1 MKVFAISDLHIS
13 RTSDKP
19 MAVFGGNW
27 IGYLDKIKADWEK
40 KVSEEDLV
48 LIGGDISWAMDLGEA
63 LYDMEEFTP
72 LKGKKIL
79 IRGNHDYWWKSI
91 SRLREGLAENV
102 YALQNDAVKFGNVIV
117 CGSRGW
123 SVPGS
128 PDFSETDEKLYKRE
142 AERFRLSLLAAERI
156 REEGDKLVVLIH
168 YPPFNVKRESS
179 LFTDL
184 FERAGADAVV
194 YGHLHGKDVRAD
206 RRFFRNGVTYYLT
219 SCDLVDNQL
228 TEIVL

>member
-1 MKVFAISDLHIS
+1 MKIFAISDLHIS

-19 MAVFGGNW
+19 MEVFGGKW
-27 IGYLDKIKADWEK
+27 IGYLDKIKADWDK
-40 KVSEEDLV
+40 KVSEEDIV
-48 LIGGDISWAMDLGEA
+48 LIGGDTSWAMDLDEA

-72 LKGKKIL
+72 LKGKKVL

-91 SRLREGLAENV
+91 SRLRDRLAENV
-102 YALQNDAVKFGNVIV
+102 YALQNDAIKFGNVIV

-142 AERFRLSLLAAERI
+142 AERLRLSLFAAERI
-156 REEGDKLVVLIH
+156 RNEGDKLVVMIH

-179 LFTDL
+179 LFTEL
-184 FERAGADAVV
+184 FEQAGVNVVV

-206 RRFFRNGVTYYLT
+206 RQVFRNGVTYYLT
-219 SCDLVDNQL
+219 SCDLTDNQL
-228 TEIVL
+228 TELVL

>member
-102 YALQNDAVKFGNVIV
+102 YALQNDAVKFGNVTSAARAGGAFRALPIFRKRMKN
-117 CGSRGW
+117 CISGRRSGSACLFWR
-123 SVPGS
+123 P
-128 PDFSETDEKLYKRE
+128 
-142 AERFRLSLLAAERI
+142 ERI

-184 FERAGADAVV
+184 FERAGRRC
-194 YGHLHGKDVRAD
+194 GRLRAPSRQ
-206 RRFFRNGVTYYLT
+206 RRARRSAGFSATA
-219 SCDLVDNQL
+219 
-228 TEIVL
+228 